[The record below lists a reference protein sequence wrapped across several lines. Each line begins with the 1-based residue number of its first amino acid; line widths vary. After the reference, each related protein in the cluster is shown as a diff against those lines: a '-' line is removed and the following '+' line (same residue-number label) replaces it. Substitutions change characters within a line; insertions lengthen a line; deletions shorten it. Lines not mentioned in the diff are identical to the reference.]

1 MDINIERNDKELI
14 VALDGRLDTLS
25 APELEDRLET
35 ELDDTERLIFDMSG
49 LRYIS
54 SAGLRVLLS
63 SMKAMEEQGSM
74 TVRNVSSEVMDIF
87 EVTGFA
93 EMLDIE

>member
-1 MDINIERNDKELI
+1 MDIKIERNDKELI

-25 APELEDRLET
+25 APELEDRIET

-63 SMKAMEEQGSM
+63 SMKAMEDQGSM

-93 EMLDIE
+93 DMLDIE

>member
-1 MDINIERNDKELI
+1 MDIKIERNDKELN

-25 APELEDRLET
+25 APELEDRIET

-63 SMKAMEEQGSM
+63 SMKAMEDQGSM

-93 EMLDIE
+93 DMLDIE